1 MSTSRRTSHK
11 ASDRRSFLCA
21 GAAGVLA
28 AAGARQLTP
37 AQEPTQSATVQLPER
52 QFGKTGQKVPILA
65 YGGAA
70 LVNRWGNPLS
80 VEDRVELVQYAY
92 QRGIRYF
99 DTAGNYGESQRIL
112 GQALKHVRKHMYLV
126 TKVETT
132 DPAKVRPA
140 VESSL
145 EQLQT
150 DYLDALLIHGTPGLE
165 QMTVAQA
172 MKIHDEL
179 ARLRDEKITRF
190 IGFSAH
196 SYFDKALALI
206 DSGSFDQC
214 MLSYGYFA
222 RGFDQILS
230 QRMIALRDACVAKAH
245 QLDMGIAAMKVVGGG
260 VLGAW
265 AGYVVPEF
273 DKRRLSQLPAA
284 AIRYVLSDERIDVLV
299 IGMRLKKEI
308 DANIETI
315 TGTGRCTLQDRAL
328 LAEFCA
334 KAFDSET
341 IKKMRID

>member
-1 MSTSRRTSHK
+1 VSTSRRTSRK
-11 ASDRRSFLCA
+11 ASDRRGFLCA

-28 AAGARQLTP
+28 AAGMRELTS
-37 AQEPTQSATVQLPER
+37 AQETTESATGQLPER

-112 GQALKHVRKHMYLV
+112 GHALKHVRKHVYLV

-179 ARLRDEKITRF
+179 ARLRDERITRF

-206 DSGSFDQC
+206 DSGAFDQC
-214 MLSYGYFA
+214 MLSCGYFS
-222 RGFDQILS
+222 RGYNQIHS
-230 QRMIALRDACVAKAH
+230 QRMMALRDACVAKAH
-245 QLDMGIAAMKVVGGG
+245 ARGMGIAAMKVIGGG

-265 AGYVVPEF
+265 AGYIVPQF
-273 DKRRLSQLPAA
+273 DKKRVEQLPAA
-284 AIRYVLSDERIDVLV
+284 AIRYVLSDPRIHVLV
-299 IGMRLKKEI
+299 IGMRLKREI
-308 DANIETI
+308 DANIEII
-315 TGTGRCTLQDRAL
+315 TGDGKCTLEDRAL
-328 LAEFCA
+328 LAEFSA
-334 KAFDSET
+334 AALDSDA